1 MMKLFYTPNSPYARV
16 ARVVALELNLAD
28 QIEMKKV
35 TVREPNSEL
44 LYYNP
49 TGKVPT
55 LQTEDKFILSET
67 RIICAYLNNLNDDIQ
82 LFASICDA
90 PLLQFEGMVGGFL
103 DGIAVWVR
111 EIRRATDEQSF
122 SVIELERA
130 RALRCLEHFEQCSHR
145 LAQQS
150 IFGQIMLGC
159 TLGIMEAR
167 LTQFQWRQK
176 HLQLANWYDEFS
188 RYPFM
193 QATIPEV

>member
-16 ARVVALELNLAD
+16 ARVAALELDLAD

-44 LYYNP
+44 LNYNP

-55 LQTEDKFILSET
+55 LETDEKFILSET
-67 RIICAYLNNLNDDIQ
+67 RIICAYLNRFNDDIK
-82 LFASICDA
+82 LFANIFDA
-90 PLLQFEGMVGGFL
+90 SSLQLEGMVGGFL

-111 EIRRATDEQSF
+111 EIRRTLDEQSP
-122 SVIELERA
+122 SVIELEQL
-130 RALRCLEHFEQCSHR
+130 RALRCLEHFEKLSDR
-145 LAQQS
+145 LDQQS
-150 IFGQIMLGC
+150 KFSHIMLGC

-176 HLQLANWYDEFS
+176 HLRLANWYDEFS
-188 RYPFM
+188 SRSSM
-193 QATIPEV
+193 QATIPET